1 MTPPGGPI
9 RPEAADD
16 RGMRRRSLVTAVAAL
31 AVGVTAAA
39 IRRRV
44 AARRL
49 PARVAGWAGTTEV
62 AAPDARV
69 LPFSPR
75 TTAAPAPAQPVV
87 DRPAAPVRCGDTGGR
102 TKAGAPCAAR
112 ITSGGRCHHHAVA
125 A

>member
-1 MTPPGGPI
+1 
-9 RPEAADD
+9 
-16 RGMRRRSLVTAVAAL
+16 MRRRSLVTAVAAL

-49 PARVAGWAGTTEV
+49 PARVAGWAGTEV